1 MTDSTSILTAAD
13 ERELVTSIAHRA
25 LEVTAPDELV
35 LFDDTTA
42 DYFRNPHATL
52 DGRDRDESVGFG
64 LDMAMVTP
72 YLIAMATSA
81 VQLLGTIVR
90 DAVQQE
96 GTAGAAALIRR
107 LFRLS
112 PRGVAAQTQPAPAP
126 LSVEQAR
133 YVRDGAVAKGRALG
147 LDDEK
152 ATLLADAIVGGLVV
166 AG

>member
-13 ERELVTSIAHRA
+13 EREVVTSIARRA
-25 LEVTAPDELV
+25 LQVTAPDELV
-35 LFDDTTA
+35 LFDDTAT
-42 DYFRNPHATL
+42 DYFRHPQATL
-52 DGRDRDESVGFG
+52 DGRGRDESVGFG
-64 LDMAMVTP
+64 LDLAMMTP

-90 DAVQQE
+90 DAVQHE
-96 GTAGAAALIRR
+96 GAAGAAALIRR
-107 LFRLS
+107 LFRFS
-112 PRGVAAQTQPAPAP
+112 PGEAAAQPQPAPAP

-133 YVRDGAVAKGRALG
+133 YVRDGALAKGRALG
-147 LDDEK
+147 LDDAH

>member
-13 ERELVTSIAHRA
+13 EREVVTSIARRA
-25 LEVTAPDELV
+25 LEVAAPDELV

-42 DYFRNPHATL
+42 DYFRNPHAAL

-96 GTAGAAALIRR
+96 GTAAAAALIRR

-112 PRGVAAQTQPAPAP
+112 PRGVAAQQPAPAP

-147 LDDEK
+147 LDDDK